1 MGMFSICEIGP
12 RHAVRCL
19 HDILVFGQSR
29 TAGVA
34 RSPLADSVAGRTTR
48 IMSAA
53 FCACVAAGTI
63 IFESD
68 LRILIQLWR

>member
-1 MGMFSICEIGP
+1 MWGCLVSVKWAASCGP
-12 RHAVRCL
+12 LL

-48 IMSAA
+48 IMWAA

-68 LRILIQLWR
+68 LKILIQLWR